1 MKLTDY
7 TDLIN
12 KMVATPEEAP
22 ALANDL
28 LKNINDDLTV
38 IENLNN
44 KVEEQ
49 KSKIT
54 DLQNTNIKLFLSQ
67 TGSEPGSNNS
77 DDDTSDDGDKR
88 VSLDDLVKNMK
99 GAFDELK

>member
-7 TDLIN
+7 TDLVN
-12 KMVATPEEAP
+12 KIVSTPEEAP

-28 LKNINDDLTV
+28 LKNLTDDLAV
-38 IENLNN
+38 MDGLNS
-44 KVEEQ
+44 KIAEQ
-49 KSKIT
+49 QSKIT

-67 TGSEPGSNNS
+67 TGSEPGSNNDTS
-77 DDDTSDDGDKR
+77 DDDDTS